1 MLKRKIPAEKYDV
14 FPTSFRKWLAKYQIF
29 DEPLY
34 IEFPPEKEKM
44 THTTVTYYNWENGGE
59 RTYFCP

>member
-1 MLKRKIPAEKYDV
+1 MLKRKILAEKYDV

-29 DEPLY
+29 DEILY
-34 IEFPPEKEKM
+34 KEKM
-44 THTTVTYYNWENGGE
+44 THTTVTYYNWEKRGE